1 MVMSYRAPVHTIEIE
16 IDEEAKRSLDRVA
29 EYSAGALDFAAAA
42 RLALLRG
49 LSEIAREAEVHAARH
64 VQICPRCGGPALGP
78 AETDG
83 VLLQGCAGC
92 GGIWVDDGS
101 SRRLIAAPSAQ
112 AAQLASV
119 ASQNARQQVDTSST
133 VACPVCRKTMRH
145 QDFPN
150 ARLRLDVCDAHGSWF
165 DRGELAALVELLH
178 AQKNKQAELQRAIAS
193 AELEGDLR
201 QIKDLYTS
209 GYSEGYA
216 RASRFRS
223 R

>member
-1 MVMSYRAPVHTIEIE
+1 MSYRAPVHTIEIE

-29 EYSAGALDFAAAA
+29 EHSGGALDFAAAA

-49 LSEIAREAEVHAARH
+49 LSELAREAEVHAARH
-64 VQICPRCGGPALGP
+64 VRVCPRCGGTALGP

-92 GGIWVDDGS
+92 GGIWVDDES

-112 AAQLASV
+112 AARLASV
-119 ASQNARQQVDTSST
+119 ASRNARQDVDTSST
-133 VACPVCRKTMRH
+133 VVCPVCQKTMRH

-165 DRGELAALVELLH
+165 DKGELAALIELLR

-193 AELEGDLR
+193 AELEGDIR
-201 QIKDLYTS
+201 QIENLYAS
-209 GYSEGYA
+209 GYAEGYA
-216 RASRFRS
+216 RGARFHS
-223 R
+223 H